1 MLHYVFRLKNEDG
14 MKIATSYDTNEYLSF
29 QIGAKDVITGEL
41 EWVAVDIGSILMLLA
56 CHKKI
61 SKLEISNF
69 QAAVSVLFG
78 CLSFVC

>member
-1 MLHYVFRLKNEDG
+1 MHYFLGSEVMLHYVFRLKNEDG

-56 CHKKI
+56 CRKKSYLI
-61 SKLEISNF
+61 KPRS
-69 QAAVSVLFG
+69 
-78 CLSFVC
+78 